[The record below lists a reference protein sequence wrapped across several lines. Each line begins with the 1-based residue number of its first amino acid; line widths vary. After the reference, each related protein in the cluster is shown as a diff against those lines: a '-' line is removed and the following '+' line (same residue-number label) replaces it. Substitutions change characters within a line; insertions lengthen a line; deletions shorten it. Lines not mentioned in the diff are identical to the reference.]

1 MHSQSKTGSA
11 ILFCPCLSK
20 CVKVTSGMTIIE
32 TDGIDKE
39 YFNKRN
45 RLAGFSF
52 KCWTAWR
59 EPLPVWQKLTEM
71 DICVTAYYAD
81 EGGYF
86 CGIYEDG
93 EVSESTDF
101 DSELGKIV
109 IKNCGLEL
117 QAA

>member
-1 MHSQSKTGSA
+1 MPNHCYHWGTKWDLCQ
-11 ILFCPCLSK
+11 
-20 CVKVTSGMTIIE
+20 VEIIE
-32 TDGIDKE
+32 TDGIDE
-39 YFNKRN
+39 GGHFCGIYKRN

-52 KCWTAWR
+52 KCWTAWSP
-59 EPLPVWQKLTEM
+59 PLPVWEKLREM

-93 EVSESTDF
+93 EISESSDL

-109 IKNCGLEL
+109 VKNCGLEYL
-117 QAA
+117 EEAS

>member
-1 MHSQSKTGSA
+1 MGS
-11 ILFCPCLSK
+11 LS
-20 CVKVTSGMTIIE
+20 VTIIE
-32 TDGIDKE
+32 TDGIDE

-52 KCWTAWR
+52 QCWTAWR
-59 EPLPVWQKLTEM
+59 EPIPVWQKLTEM
-71 DICVTAYYAD
+71 GICVTYYAD

-86 CGIYEDG
+86 CGIYEGG
-93 EVSESTDF
+93 EISESTDF
-101 DSELGKIV
+101 DSRLIV